1 MQRTYLVKYK
11 NQEGS
16 TGYKLVNEEA
26 VSSEGNPTFEI
37 EGISLFD
44 ILYIQPYSCYN

>member
-1 MQRTYLVKYK
+1 MKRTYLVKYK

-16 TGYKLVNEEA
+16 TGYKLVDEEA
-26 VSSEGNPTFEI
+26 FSPEGNPTFEV

-44 ILYIQPYSCYN
+44 ILYIQPYV

>member
-1 MQRTYLVKYK
+1 MGKTYLVKYK

-16 TGYKLVNEEA
+16 TGYKLVSEEA
-26 VSSEGNPTFEI
+26 LSPEGEPTFDV

-44 ILYIQPYSCYN
+44 ILYIQPYV